1 MISFDIAEAIS
12 EAMHDTWGLPK
23 LCREGQITLFE
34 RLSDFEEAGWE
45 HGMFKQDYAFPNPNA
60 TNRKID
66 KIVGLIQKL
75 DVALKDPSETGRA
88 AKTTLLSASVGQNTE
103 EIAQNRT
110 NLSEWIAYVEGI
122 SKNLE
127 ESKPCFKAPHGDFP
141 PTKMQFKTY
150 LMGSAIPDLFSE
162 LYGSDRFGGHNPQNE
177 YNCAGVFFIF
187 ECCQEL
193 RIEEVQYSQIS
204 KSVQRAKGKFHSYFE
219 AYAVF
224 IEECF
229 YERGK
234 AK

>member
-1 MISFDIAEAIS
+1 MISLDIAKEIS
-12 EAMHDTWGLPK
+12 EAMCDTWNLPK

-45 HGMFKQDYAFPNPNA
+45 QGMFNQDYAFPNSNA

-66 KIVGLIQKL
+66 KIVRLIQKL
-75 DVALKDPSETGRA
+75 DATLNDPSETGRA
-88 AKTTLLSASVGQNTE
+88 AKTALLSTSVGRDTG
-103 EIAQNRT
+103 EITQNRKRI
-110 NLSEWIAYVEGI
+110 SEWVSYTDEI

-127 ESKPCFKAPHGDFP
+127 ESQPCFRDPDGDFA

-162 LYGSDRFGGHNPQNE
+162 LYGSVKFGSHNPQNG

-193 RIEEVQYSQIS
+193 KIEEVQYSQIS
-204 KSVQRAKGKFHSYFE
+204 KSVYRAKGKFHSYFE
-219 AYAVF
+219 AYAKFV
-224 IEECF
+224 EECF